1 MIEALEQWIDTLLS
15 EQHLQNNTVRA
26 YQSDLE
32 GFARYLESE
41 NLDWQQC
48 DRTVILRFLEQQ
60 QLRQASLARKIA
72 ALRAFYRF
80 ACQQGWTSQNPAQKL
95 SLPPP
100 QRPKPQTL
108 SVVEVE
114 QLIDCCK
121 TPLEKAVIELMYGC
135 GLTVSQTC
143 ELKIADLQLDA
154 GLVCCRGHRDQQ
166 KLVPIGE
173 MAIDALSL
181 YLGESSPER
190 HVFVDRQQRPF
201 NRFSLY
207 RLIRDIGLRANLTLT
222 PHTLR
227 HSFAAHLVEGG
238 ADLAVVQELLGH
250 VSIATTEIY
259 GK

>member
-1 MIEALEQWIDTLLS
+1 MIEALELWIDALLS
-15 EQHLQNNTVRA
+15 EQRLQNNTVRA

-41 NLDWQQC
+41 NIDWQKC
-48 DRTVILRFLEQQ
+48 NRIVILRFLEQQ
-60 QLRQASLARKIA
+60 QLRQASLARKVA

-80 ACQQGWTSQNPAQKL
+80 ACQKGWISQNPAQKL
-95 SLPPP
+95 ALPRP

-108 SVVEVE
+108 SIREVE
-114 QLIDCCK
+114 QLIDCCE
-121 TPLEKAVIELMYGC
+121 TPLEKAVVELMYGC

-143 ELKIADLQLDA
+143 ALKIADLQLDT
-154 GLVCCRGHRDQQ
+154 GLVCCQGHRDQQ
-166 KLVPIGE
+166 KLVPVGE

-181 YLGESSPER
+181 YLGNSPPER
-190 HVFVDRQQRPF
+190 HIFVDRQQRPF

-207 RLIRDIGLRANLTLT
+207 RLIRSIGLRANFTLT

-250 VSIATTEIY
+250 ASIATTEIY